1 MSHHPSQ
8 RGLLLGAAAGTIS
21 ATVGS
26 GARAVPASADDV
38 IDLTRQYALYG
49 EAEQAGVEVPETMTL
64 ATAGADGA
72 PSARMV
78 LLKGA
83 DDVGFVFYSG
93 YESRK
98 AGELEQNPR
107 AALVF
112 YWRPLGKQVRV
123 EGRVER
129 LSDGE
134 SDAYFATR
142 PRGSQV
148 AAWASQQSQPLES
161 RKELER
167 RYAELEREYDGRE
180 VPRPP
185 DWGGFR
191 LRPDAIE
198 FWEHRENRLHDRFC
212 YTRAREG
219 WHRERL
225 AP

>member
-1 MSHHPSQ
+1 M
-8 RGLLLGAAAGTIS
+8 AARLVT
-21 ATVGS
+21 
-26 GARAVPASADDV
+26 DDP
-38 IDLTRQYALYG
+38 IERFQEWFR
-49 EAEQAGVEVPETMTL
+49 EAEQAGVEVPEAMML

-83 DDVGFVFYSG
+83 EDEGFVFFSG
-93 YESRK
+93 YLSRK

-112 YWRPLGKQVRV
+112 YWRPLGKQIRV
-123 EGRVER
+123 EGPVER
-129 LSDGE
+129 VSEAE
-134 SDAYFATR
+134 SAAYFATR
-142 PRGSQV
+142 PRGSQL

-161 RKELER
+161 REELER
-167 RYAELEREYDGRE
+167 RYTELECEYAGRE

-185 DWGGFR
+185 HWGGFR

-198 FWEHRENRLHDRFC
+198 FWEHRENRLHDRFR

-219 WHRERL
+219 WTAEL
-225 AP
+225 LSP

>member
-1 MSHHPSQ
+1 M
-8 RGLLLGAAAGTIS
+8 AARPVT
-21 ATVGS
+21 
-26 GARAVPASADDV
+26 DDP
-38 IDLTRQYALYG
+38 IERFQEWFR
-49 EAEQAGVEVPETMTL
+49 EAEQAGVEVPEVMTL
-64 ATAGADGA
+64 ATATAVGA

-83 DDVGFVFYSG
+83 DDEGFVFYSG
-93 YESRK
+93 YMSRK

-123 EGRVER
+123 EGAVER
-129 LSDGE
+129 VSEGE
-134 SDAYFATR
+134 SAAYFATR
-142 PRGSQV
+142 PRGSQL
-148 AAWASQQSQPLES
+148 AAWASQQSRPLES
-161 RKELER
+161 REQLER
-167 RYAELEREYDGRE
+167 RYAELEREYAGRE

-198 FWEHRENRLHDRFC
+198 FWEHRENRLHDRFR

-219 WHRERL
+219 WRHELL